1 MFRSR
6 FCKIDIHAIL
16 RSGLLASYSTEIL
29 PYGIRAKG
37 FTWLN
42 FCVSA
47 ALFFNQYVNAIALEA
62 LAWKYYIF
70 YCVFLLFE
78 VFIIYFFLVE
88 TRYTP
93 LEEIAK
99 FFDGESAIDVAEIA
113 NAEMKDL
120 KVNNDGTTVQEIERA

>member
-1 MFRSR
+1 M
-6 FCKIDIHAIL
+6 
-16 RSGLLASYSTEIL
+16 
-29 PYGIRAKG
+29 
-37 FTWLN
+37 N

-70 YCVFLLFE
+70 YCAFLLFE
-78 VFIIYFFLVE
+78 VGIIYLFIVE

-99 FFDGESAIDVAEIA
+99 FFDGDNAIDVAEIA
-113 NAEMKDL
+113 NAEMKDF
-120 KVNNDGTTVQEIERA
+120 KVNNGTTVQEVERA